1 MIGRMKNNESYF
13 KSNFSSDNSSV
24 NFKGRFNKV
33 DSSTDLDLDL
43 LLIFDGGDVN
53 GYEKDL
59 EDYIQTAPRN

>member
-1 MIGRMKNNESYF
+1 MISGMKSNECYF
-13 KSNFSSDNSSV
+13 KSSFNSGNSQV
-24 NFKGRFNKV
+24 NFKGQFNKV

-43 LLIFDGGDVN
+43 IIIFDGGDVD

>member
-1 MIGRMKNNESYF
+1 MESKKNFFNPTQVTF
-13 KSNFSSDNSSV
+13 KTS
-24 NFKGRFNKV
+24 FNKV

-43 LLIFDGGDVN
+43 IIIFDGGDVN

>member
-1 MIGRMKNNESYF
+1 MIGKIKNNESYF
-13 KSNFSSDNSSV
+13 KSSFNSGNSQV
-24 NFKGRFNKV
+24 NFRGQFNKV

-43 LLIFDGGDVN
+43 IIIFDGGDVN